1 MKSFLG
7 KLAAAIKKIFSA
19 IPWGKLKQKG
29 ARKWLLL
36 TLVLLLLI
44 MICIGFYMSQE
55 PDAFDVE
62 QVALTRAG
70 GDESKLVT
78 GYVTTSTLIKTAE
91 TLLDKPGGYLSN
103 DITPPSIFLDNIPEW
118 EFGALVQIRDLA
130 GTMRNH
136 YSRSR
141 TQSKE
146 NKYLKEAEPS
156 FNFSNDS
163 WLFTQGKYGDGIKN
177 LNGYLGD
184 LSKKAQEDAQFFAR
198 ADNLSTWLGVVE
210 NRLGDLSQ
218 RLGASVAQV
227 RANTDLAGD
236 DAATQSTHVSRNIN
250 KKTPWLEIDNNF
262 YEARG
267 ACWAL
272 LHYLKAVQV
281 DFASVLAK
289 KNAHSLVEQIIREL
303 EGTQRAVWSPV
314 ILNGSGFGLWA
325 NHSLVMASYISRANA
340 AVIDLRDLLSNG

>member
-1 MKSFLG
+1 MSFPG
-7 KLAAAIKKIFSA
+7 KLAAGFKKFFKA
-19 IPWGKLKQKG
+19 LPWAKLKQKG

-36 TLVLLLLI
+36 VLIALLVLMLGL
-44 MICIGFYMSQE
+44 GFYMSRE
-55 PDAFDVE
+55 PGSFDVR
-62 QVALTRAG
+62 QVALARAG

-78 GYVTTSTLIKTAE
+78 GYVTTSTLMKTME
-91 TLLDKPGGYLSN
+91 TLLYKPGGYLSN

-118 EFGALVQIRDLA
+118 EFGTLVQIRDLA

-141 TQSKE
+141 TQSQE
-146 NKYLKEAEPS
+146 NKYLKEAEPN

-163 WLFTQGKYGDGIKN
+163 WLFTQGNYADGLAN

-184 LSKKAQEDAQFFAR
+184 LTRQSEEDAQFFAR
-198 ADNLSTWLGVVE
+198 ADNLSAWLAVVE
-210 NRLGDLSQ
+210 KRLGDLSQ

-227 RANTDLAGD
+227 RVNTDLAGETG
-236 DAATQSTHVSRNIN
+236 AAQSTQVSRTVTT
-250 KKTPWLEIDNNF
+250 KTSWMQIDNNF

-272 LHYLKAVQV
+272 LHYLRAVQI

-289 KNAHSLVEQIIREL
+289 KNADNLVEQIIREL
-303 EGTQRAVWSPV
+303 EGTQRQIWSPV

-340 AVIDLRDLLSNG
+340 SVIDLRDLLSNG